1 MAGNY
6 PVGVEKDHKSVLKIN
21 QQYAIIDISQVSV
34 VSSLQ
39 LARAAS
45 YGLDEQL
52 L

>member
-1 MAGNY
+1 M
-6 PVGVEKDHKSVLKIN
+6 GVEKDHKSVLKIN